1 MNFTHYKGF
10 NTGNINNIKLN
21 DRVIL
26 RPDFMK
32 SNLEEPAVSQSNLE
46 EPSVSQ
52 SSSQSETTFRYK
64 IIEKELKLESKNYEI
79 LLLQK
84 DKEIERLKIQLEELR
99 KFYINS

>member
-52 SSSQSETTFRYK
+52 SSSPSETTFRYK
-64 IIEKELKLESKNYEI
+64 ITEKELRERGMVLQLSFLEYIRKNRNSE
-79 LLLQK
+79 
-84 DKEIERLKIQLEELR
+84 KEKKE
-99 KFYINS
+99 